1 MHIKTKKEFNMFHL
15 MDKYEDEFKLKRI
28 LTSFY
33 NRVSSEVNVKHFFM
47 DLSLEKMLQDVDHY
61 NQFILDKPDRIYT
74 AEPSQTADSSTQ
86 IGSSSFKEICHH
98 LVEVLKEEAIQE
110 EDIPRF
116 VTDVMEIVEE
126 SKAESSDRI
135 STVYEA
141 ETLNYE
147 HLVEILAKARTKA
160 ELDEENVLTVRVSG
174 VQVPINIKINKKHQ
188 YLLIFGKVECKTHD
202 QKALDEIINK
212 ANIVVIGEKT
222 IFEEGNKISGK
233 SHNLKVVESFDQI
246 NFESGDK
253 FFLDISN
260 GKNHKYK
267 LSECSKE
274 SGESV
279 LDSLN
284 LALDL
289 AKENKIDAINFGPF
303 NKTSLKLGGNKFSD
317 ELHLMAEKLEVK
329 NFFCEFNVVDNF
341 WTARVTSHIPISEV
355 PSHIKKEKIIKPIKL
370 INEAMKLNGVKKPRV
385 AVQALNPHAEFGTE
399 EKDEIIPAIEEAKKL
414 GINADGPLPCDTSF
428 ITAYKNKN
436 HDCIVGM
443 YHDALQS
450 GLKAFGFDR
459 GVTVQGGL
467 PVPITTPAHGTAFDI
482 AGKNEANLEPTLNSF
497 KIALTM
503 AENKNKA

>member
-1 MHIKTKKEFNMFHL
+1 MPQNKINIALLLGDPSGIGPEL
-15 MDKYEDEFKLKRI
+15 ISKL
-28 LTSFY
+28 L
-33 NRVSSEVNVKHFFM
+33 N
-47 DLSLEKMLQDVDHY
+47 
-61 NQFILDKPDRIYT
+61 
-74 AEPSQTADSSTQ
+74 
-86 IGSSSFKEICHH
+86 KEI
-98 LVEVLKEEAIQE
+98 
-110 EDIPRF
+110 
-116 VTDVMEIVEE
+116 T
-126 SKAESSDRI
+126 
-135 STVYEA
+135 
-141 ETLNYE
+141 N
-147 HLVEILAKARTKA
+147 
-160 ELDEENVLTVRVSG
+160 NV
-174 VQVPINIKINKKHQ
+174 
-188 YLLIFGKVECKTHD
+188 
-202 QKALDEIINK
+202 
-212 ANIVVIGEKT
+212 NIVVIGEKN
-222 IFEEGNKISGK
+222 ILEGGNKISG
-233 SHNLKVVESFDQI
+233 SSQNLKYVDNFDQI
-246 NFESGDK
+246 NFEEGNK
-253 FFLDISN
+253 FFLDISD
-260 GKNHKYK
+260 GKNHSYK

-279 LDSLN
+279 LSALN
-284 LALDL
+284 LALEL
-289 AKENKIDAINFGPF
+289 AKENKIHAINFGPF
-303 NKTSLKLGGNKFSD
+303 NKTSLKLGGNKYSD

-329 NFFCEFNVVDNF
+329 NFFCEFNVIDNF
-341 WTARVTSHIPISEV
+341 WTARVTSHIPIKEV
-355 PSHIKKEKIIKPIKL
+355 PDHVKKEKIMKPIKL
-370 INEAMKLNGVKKPRV
+370 INEAMKLNGIKVPRV